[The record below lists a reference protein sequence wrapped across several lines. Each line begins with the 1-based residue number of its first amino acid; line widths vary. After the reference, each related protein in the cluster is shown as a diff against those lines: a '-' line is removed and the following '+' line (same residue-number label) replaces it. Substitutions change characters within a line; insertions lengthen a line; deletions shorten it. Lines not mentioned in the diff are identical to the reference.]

1 MIAQFPFAIKF
12 LSVDRNLQ
20 SGPCLV
26 NENVMTPAKE
36 RHENRFR
43 ILYKVELI
51 FSEILYRIS
60 VLQCTSN
67 ISA

>member
-36 RHENRFR
+36 LQYHLR
-43 ILYKVELI
+43 ILYKVESI
-51 FSEILYRIS
+51 FSVRNTVSEPN
-60 VLQCTSN
+60 Q
-67 ISA
+67 

>member
-20 SGPCLV
+20 SGQCLV

-36 RHENRFR
+36 LHENR
-43 ILYKVELI
+43 LK
-51 FSEILYRIS
+51 ILYRFEI
-60 VLQCTSN
+60 LWYN
-67 ISA
+67 IEFLYFK